1 VVELDYVFGDCVFN
15 GGLFFMPKRNT
26 IWQFVVQHR
35 VVSIVAGQIVV
46 LAALVFMLLGNGSL
60 SSVSNAFAAS
70 CTGTP
75 YVVRAGDTL
84 SNIAESHQTTVQ
96 ALVSDNKIANP
107 NLIFA
112 DQQICLP
119 PAQAISVT
127 NPDSVNNATGVT
139 STATPVISNVAE
151 VSDNTTATTSN
162 AAAVRG
168 TYNNFPY
175 GQCTWWADQRYF
187 QLHGVYVPWTTN
199 SNANVWTI
207 RAAQYNWKIS
217 TVPTTGSIM
226 MLSPGVEGAFSDGH
240 VAIVE
245 KLLGGNSF
253 QVSQMNWNGGVGVIS
268 YGTFTAEPGVYFISI
283 S

>member
-1 VVELDYVFGDCVFN
+1 
-15 GGLFFMPKRNT
+15 MPKRNT
-26 IWQFVVQHR
+26 ILQFVVQHR

-46 LAALVFMLLGNGSL
+46 LTALVFMLLGNGSL

-84 SNIAESHQTTVQ
+84 GTIAKSHQTTVQ

-119 PAQAISVT
+119 LAQATS
-127 NPDSVNNATGVT
+127 VT
-139 STATPVISNVAE
+139 STATPVTSNVAE
-151 VSDNTTATTSN
+151 VSDNTTGVTSN
-162 AAAVRG
+162 VAGVRG

-199 SNANVWTI
+199 SNANVWTT
-207 RAAQYNWKIS
+207 RAAQYNWKVS

-245 KLLGGNSF
+245 KLLGGSSF
-253 QVSQMNWNGGVGVIS
+253 QVSQMNWNGGVGVLS
-268 YGTFTAEPGVYFISI
+268 YGTFTAEPGVYFITI